1 MTETLV
7 PGRAF
12 PAIDL
17 PRVGGGRLTNADFDA
32 PFMTVLNVYRGLHCP
47 RCKRQLEDFMAHEEA
62 LAAEGLKIV
71 SISTDAAARAEET
84 VSTWGLGDWPVGYDL
99 SIAAARGLGLSISET
114 IREGE
119 PALFAEAAVFFIR
132 PDGTLWG
139 AAVNTFPF
147 LRPTAEQ
154 IIDAAQTA
162 RSRSY
167 PPRGNVAA

>member
-1 MTETLV
+1 MTKVLV
-7 PGRAF
+7 PGHGF

-17 PRVGGGRLTNADFDA
+17 PKVGGGRLTNADFDA

-47 RCKRQLEDFMAHEEA
+47 RCKRQLEDFLAHEAEI
-62 LAAEGLKIV
+62 AAEGLKIV
-71 SISTDAAARAEET
+71 SISTDNAARAAQSVED
-84 VSTWGLGDWPVGYDL
+84 WALGDMAVGYDL
-99 SIAAARGLGLSISET
+99 TIAAARGLGLSISET

-147 LRPTAEQ
+147 LRPTAAQ

-162 RSRSY
+162 RSRNY